1 MRLRATDGAPVF
13 GFSAAQAS
21 AGALV
26 TLVVLLVLTGLLVP
40 RRVVK
45 DLRESHKAELERERE
60 HAATWRR
67 AYEASEAA
75 RRLEAAHVGELLEGV
90 RTASRVLTQL
100 PPAAREGESGVVA

>member
-1 MRLRATDGAPVF
+1 MF

-21 AGALV
+21 AGALL

-45 DLRESHKAELERERE
+45 DLRESHKAELERARAE
-60 HAATWRR
+60 AAVWRQ
-67 AYEASEAA
+67 AWESSEAA

-90 RTASRVLTQL
+90 RTTSRVLTQL
-100 PPAAREGESGVVA
+100 PPVARDGGSGVVA